1 MNSAIT
7 DIISESSMH
16 EFKSELNLS
25 KPKNWLKTVSAFSNS
40 PLGGVILIGVDNNG
54 NITGVDNVQ
63 KISEKFSET
72 VLAKIDPMPNYHLE
86 PKSINDKIILI
97 IHVFPGQNTP
107 YYYVESGTRIAYVRM
122 GEESIPATSHALN
135 NLILKGMN
143 KSFDSLV
150 TTEKKENHTFLHL
163 KKTLLSRAQK
173 NLTDEMLVSYG
184 LVTQDG
190 FLTNAGILLSD
201 QCNLLQ
207 SRVFATRWNGID
219 KTTSKDEAFDSKE
232 FNGNILYL
240 LEESEKFVNLHNRK
254 AWHKETNYRVDKEAF
269 NTDAIHEIL
278 VNALIHRDYSIIGSE
293 VHIDMFDDRLEV
305 YNPGGM
311 FNGILLE
318 KSDPYHIES
327 SRRNPIIADVFDK
340 CNLME
345 REGSGLKKIMNLYK
359 DNPPIFH
366 TANNSFV
373 ITLRSELIVH
383 DVDIPN
389 ISKFDLSVSEQ
400 RVINYLL
407 SNHIES
413 FKVTDLLEPLNLKKT
428 QAYNLINKLLN
439 KGLISKVKNGKYC
452 LDIYEE
458 NHHN

>member
-1 MNSAIT
+1 M
-7 DIISESSMH
+7 
-16 EFKSELNLS
+16 
-25 KPKNWLKTVSAFSNS
+25 
-40 PLGGVILIGVDNNG
+40 
-54 NITGVDNVQ
+54 
-63 KISEKFSET
+63 
-72 VLAKIDPMPNYHLE
+72 
-86 PKSINDKIILI
+86 
-97 IHVFPGQNTP
+97 
-107 YYYVESGTRIAYVRM
+107 
-122 GEESIPATSHALN
+122 
-135 NLILKGMN
+135 
-143 KSFDSLV
+143 
-150 TTEKKENHTFLHL
+150 
-163 KKTLLSRAQK
+163 
-173 NLTDEMLVSYG
+173 
-184 LVTQDG
+184 
-190 FLTNAGILLSD
+190 
-201 QCNLLQ
+201 
-207 SRVFATRWNGID
+207 
-219 KTTSKDEAFDSKE
+219 
-232 FNGNILYL
+232 
-240 LEESEKFVNLHNRK
+240 NLHNRK

-311 FNGILLE
+311 FNGMLLE
-318 KSDPYHIES
+318 NSDPYHIES

-359 DNPPIFH
+359 DNPPIFY

-389 ISKFDLSVSEQ
+389 ISEFDLSVSEQ

-413 FKVTDLLEPLNLKKT
+413 FRVTDLLEPLNLKKT
-428 QAYNLINKLLN
+428 QTYTLVNKLLN
-439 KGLISKVKNGKYC
+439 KGLINKVKHGKYC
-452 LDIYEE
+452 LDLYEE